1 MIKVRRRL
9 ALVQRQRVC
18 TRKYGLSKSK
28 GSGLQVRQSGVDSG
42 CSIDCAP
49 TTGGVFAYRSVPI
62 ASHPSAIVRT
72 LQQPRGRLTTTHSKT
87 AVVLAFL
94 SCLCAKCVPDEGE
107 YRRQRAPK
115 LAAESFN
122 HPYNF

>member
-9 ALVQRQRVC
+9 APVQRHTVC

-28 GSGLQVRQSGVDSG
+28 GSGLQVRESGVDSG

-49 TTGGVFAYRSVPI
+49 TTGGVFAYWSVPI

-72 LQQPRGRLTTTHSKT
+72 LQQPRGRLTANH
-87 AVVLAFL
+87 
-94 SCLCAKCVPDEGE
+94 
-107 YRRQRAPK
+107 
-115 LAAESFN
+115 AESVVFPRSSAIQCAGCGPDVDW
-122 HPYNF
+122 HPVPKSPFPRIPVGTGNM